1 MRGCFLGLFLV
12 AAIVVF
18 LGAVAFALLAPT
30 PALPPQFTP
39 VAVSTAAA
47 ARFDT
52 KIATV
57 QGATAPTTIEIDE
70 EEATSRLVALLASE
84 ANAPKIDK
92 PQIAFRNGKVYLSG
106 VSNDTPFPISFVI
119 TGRVEAVEGRTKIIV
134 ENVEAGRIPV
144 SGALRSQVD
153 DLVAD
158 QDRLIGELP
167 IYIEQ
172 IQTLDGKLVV
182 TGRPK

>member
-47 ARFDT
+47 ARFDG

-57 QGATAPTTIEIDE
+57 QGAPTPTTFEIDE

-106 VSNDTPFPISFVI
+106 VSNDTPIAIGFVI
-119 TGRVEAVEGRTKIIV
+119 TGRIEAVEGKPKIVV
-134 ENVEAGRIPV
+134 ETVEAGRLPV

-153 DLVAD
+153 DLVAQ
-158 QDRLIGELP
+158 QDRLIGDLP
-167 IYIEQ
+167 IYITDVQVREG
-172 IQTLDGKLVV
+172 TLVV
-182 TGRPK
+182 TGRPR

>member
-1 MRGCFLGLFLV
+1 V
-12 AAIVVF
+12 AA
-18 LGAVAFALLAPT
+18 
-30 PALPPQFTP
+30 
-39 VAVSTAAA
+39 STAAA

-57 QGATAPTTIEIDE
+57 QGASAPTTIEIDE
-70 EEATSRLVALLASE
+70 EEATSRLVTLLATE

-106 VSNDTPFPISFVI
+106 TSNDTPIPIGFVI
-119 TGRVEAVEGRTKIIV
+119 TSRVEAVEGRPKIIV
-134 ENVEAGRIPV
+134 ENVEAGRFPV

-153 DLVAD
+153 ELVAQ

-167 IYIEQ
+167 IAI
-172 IQTLDGKLVV
+172 TDVRVLDGKLVV
-182 TGRPK
+182 TGRPR